1 MTDPSARRRL
11 CFDGNMDGFGGVY
24 NAAGPSKQA
33 VDLHKC
39 RNKPA
44 IFPGR
49 QSPGFASGDGGAYL
63 GVAKR
68 LVWDLM
74 SAVERL
80 EDRRDETPPRPD
92 LAASETSSVEAA
104 SSIEAA
110 LTPSAAKSSARLRP
124 LLALAPYVARYRGRA
139 CLALISLTIAA
150 ITTLLVPVAARRM
163 IDFGFTPE
171 GIARINSYFSVMIA
185 VVAVLAG
192 ASASR
197 YYLVM
202 TIGERIVA
210 DLRRD
215 VFAHLISLS
224 PAFFDSARS
233 GELISRLTA
242 DTTQIKS
249 AVGAS
254 VSIALRNFLL
264 FVGATAMMVITSPR
278 LSGFVLLAI
287 PVIVLPLVA
296 FGRWVRRLSRNAQDT
311 LADATS
317 YASEL
322 IGAIRT
328 VQAYTGE
335 RLANAR
341 FGGDVEQAYEAA
353 RSSTSARSALTAIII
368 FIVFTSV
375 VLILWIGSHDVLTGS
390 ISPGRLGQFVLYAA
404 FAAAALGQ
412 LSEVW
417 GEVSAA
423 SGASERLFEILRVT
437 SQITAPAAPRAM
449 PVPARGDVS
458 FEGVS
463 FAYPMR
469 PDALAVDGVSL
480 SVRAGEKVAIVGP
493 SGAGKSTLFHL
504 LLRFYDP
511 ASGTI
516 SFDGVPIRTADPHEV
531 RARIALVP
539 QESVAFAATARENIR
554 FGRPEAT
561 DAEVERAAELAHAT
575 EFISRLPGGF
585 ETQLGER
592 GVTLSGGQRQRIAIA
607 RAILRDA
614 PLLLLDEA
622 TSSLDAESE
631 TLVQTALEELMRHR
645 TTLVIAH
652 RLATV
657 LSCDRIMVLDQGRI
671 VEQGTHASLVAAG
684 GLYARLARLQFEG
697 V

>member
-1 MTDPSARRRL
+1 MSAAEQLEDPIGGAPRRDAL
-11 CFDGNMDGFGGVY
+11 LEEEAFIE
-24 NAAGPSKQA
+24 AQ
-33 VDLHKC
+33 LT
-39 RNKPA
+39 
-44 IFPGR
+44 
-49 QSPGFASGDGGAYL
+49 QSPAKTGA
-63 GVAKR
+63 K
-68 LVWDLM
+68 
-74 SAVERL
+74 
-80 EDRRDETPPRPD
+80 
-92 LAASETSSVEAA
+92 
-104 SSIEAA
+104 
-110 LTPSAAKSSARLRP
+110 LRP

-139 CLALISLTIAA
+139 LLAFVSLTVAA
-150 ITTLLVPVAARRM
+150 ITTLVVPVAVRRM
-163 IDFGFTPE
+163 IDFGFSPE
-171 GIARINSYFSVMIA
+171 GIALINSYFSVMIA

-197 YYLVM
+197 FYLVM

-233 GELISRLTA
+233 GELVSRLTA

-254 VSIALRNFLL
+254 VSIALRNLML
-264 FVGATAMMVITSPR
+264 FIGATAMMVITSPK

-287 PVIVLPLVA
+287 PVIVIPLVA

-311 LADATS
+311 LADAS
-317 YASEL
+317 AYASEL
-322 IGAIRT
+322 VGAIRT
-328 VQAYTGE
+328 VQAFTGE
-335 RLANAR
+335 RLANTR
-341 FGGDVEQAYEAA
+341 FGREVEQAYEAA
-353 RSSTSARSALTAIII
+353 RSSTRARAVLTLIII
-368 FIVFTSV
+368 FIVFSSV
-375 VLILWIGSHDVLTGS
+375 VVILWVGSHDVLTGA

-404 FAAAALGQ
+404 FAATGLGQ

-423 SGASERLFEILRVT
+423 SGAAERLFEILRVK
-437 SQITAPAAPRAM
+437 SQITAPAQPIAL
-449 PVPARGDVS
+449 PVPARGDVG
-458 FEGVS
+458 FDNVS
-463 FAYPMR
+463 FAYPAR
-469 PDALAVDGVSL
+469 PDVLAVDGVSL

-516 SFDGVPIRTADPHEV
+516 ALDGVSIKAADPREV

-539 QESVAFAATARENIR
+539 QDSVVFAASARENIR
-554 FGRPEAT
+554 FGRPDAS
-561 DAEVERAAELAHAT
+561 DAEVERAADLAHAS
-575 EFISRLPGGF
+575 EFLRRLPGGF

-622 TSSLDAESE
+622 TSALDAESE

-657 LSCDRIMVLDQGRI
+657 LSCDRILVMEQGRI
-671 VEQGTHASLVAAG
+671 VEQGTHASLVAAN

-697 V
+697 I

>member
-1 MTDPSARRRL
+1 
-11 CFDGNMDGFGGVY
+11 
-24 NAAGPSKQA
+24 
-33 VDLHKC
+33 
-39 RNKPA
+39 
-44 IFPGR
+44 
-49 QSPGFASGDGGAYL
+49 
-63 GVAKR
+63 
-68 LVWDLM
+68 M

-80 EDRRDETPPRPD
+80 DDEQDLKLKRPEMVD
-92 LAASETSSVEAA
+92 VPAGDGQVSLSPVKER
-104 SSIEAA
+104 
-110 LTPSAAKSSARLRP
+110 ARLRP
-124 LLALAPYVARYRGRA
+124 LLALAPYIGRYRGRA
-139 CLALISLTIAA
+139 FLALIALTVAA
-150 ITTLLVPVAARRM
+150 VTTLLVPVAVRRM
-163 IDFGFTPE
+163 IDFGFTPR
-171 GIARINSYFSVMIA
+171 GIALINSYFSVMIA
-185 VVAVLAG
+185 VVAVLAL
-192 ASASR
+192 ASAGR

-210 DLRRD
+210 DLRRE
-215 VFAHLISLS
+215 VFSHLVSLS

-249 AVGAS
+249 AAGAS
-254 VSIALRNFLL
+254 VSIALRNLLL
-264 FVGATAMMVITSPR
+264 FIGAVTMMVITSPR

-287 PVIVLPLVA
+287 PLIVLPLVA

-311 LADATS
+311 LADAS
-317 YASEL
+317 AYASEL
-322 IGAIRT
+322 VTAIRT

-341 FGGDVEQAYEAA
+341 FSNEVEQAYEAA
-353 RSSTSARSALTAIII
+353 RISTKARGVLTAIII

-375 VLILWIGSHDVLTGS
+375 VLILWVGSHDVLTGA
-390 ISPGRLGQFVLYAA
+390 ITPGRLGQFVLYTA

-423 SGASERLFEILRVT
+423 SGAAERLFEILDV
-437 SQITAPAAPRAM
+437 QPEITAPALPQSL
-449 PVPARGDVS
+449 PQPARGDVS
-458 FEGVS
+458 FDNVR
-463 FAYPMR
+463 FNYPMR
-469 PDALAVDGVSL
+469 PELPAIDGVSF
-480 SVRAGEKVAIVGP
+480 SVKAGEKVAIVGP

-504 LLRFYDP
+504 LLRFYDT

-516 SFDGVPIRTADPHEV
+516 ALDGVPVKSADP
-531 RARIALVP
+531 RKLRSRMALVP
-539 QESVAFAATARENIR
+539 QDSVVFAASARENIR

-561 DAEVERAAELAHAT
+561 DAEVERAADLAHAT
-575 EFISRLPGGF
+575 EFLRRLPGGF
-585 ETQLGER
+585 EAQLGER

-657 LSCDRIMVLDQGRI
+657 LSCDRILVMEHGRI
-671 VEQGTHASLVAAG
+671 VEQGTHASLVAAN

-697 V
+697 A

>member
-1 MTDPSARRRL
+1 
-11 CFDGNMDGFGGVY
+11 
-24 NAAGPSKQA
+24 
-33 VDLHKC
+33 
-39 RNKPA
+39 
-44 IFPGR
+44 
-49 QSPGFASGDGGAYL
+49 
-63 GVAKR
+63 
-68 LVWDLM
+68 M

-80 EDRRDETPPRPD
+80 EDSRGEKPLPPPAHP
-92 LAASETSSVEAA
+92 AAEPAP
-104 SSIEAA
+104 IEAL
-110 LTPSAAKSSARLRP
+110 LTQSPATGRARLRP

-139 CLALISLTIAA
+139 FLAFIALTIAA
-150 ITTLLVPVAARRM
+150 LTTLIVPVAVRRM
-163 IDFGFTPE
+163 IDFGFSPE
-171 GIARINSYFSVMIA
+171 GIALINSYFSVMIA

-192 ASASR
+192 ASAAR
-197 YYLVM
+197 FYLVM

-254 VSIALRNFLL
+254 VSIALRNLML
-264 FVGATAMMVITSPR
+264 FIGATAMMVITSPR

-287 PVIVLPLVA
+287 PLIVIPLVA

-311 LADATS
+311 LAEATA

-322 IGAIRT
+322 VGAIRT
-328 VQAYTGE
+328 VQAYTAE
-335 RLANAR
+335 KLANAR
-341 FGGDVEQAYEAA
+341 FGGEVEQAYEAA
-353 RSSTSARSALTAIII
+353 RSSTKARAVLTAIII
-368 FIVFTSV
+368 FIVFSSV
-375 VLILWIGSHDVLTGS
+375 VMILWVGSHDVAIGAMTQ
-390 ISPGRLGQFVLYAA
+390 GRLGQFILYAA
-404 FAAAALGQ
+404 FAAAGLGQ

-423 SGASERLFEILRVT
+423 SGAAERLFEILHVK
-437 SQITAPAAPRAM
+437 SSITAPAVPHAL
-449 PVPARGDVS
+449 PVPARGDVALDNINFS
-458 FEGVS
+458 
-463 FAYPMR
+463 YPTR

-511 ASGTI
+511 LSGTI
-516 SFDGVPIRTADPHEV
+516 SFDGVPIKDADPREV

-539 QESVAFAATARENIR
+539 QDSVVFAATARENIR
-554 FGRPEAT
+554 FGRP
-561 DAEVERAAELAHAT
+561 DASDTEVERAADLAHAT
-575 EFISRLPGGF
+575 EFIRRLPGGF
-585 ETQLGER
+585 EAQLGER

-657 LSCDRIMVLDQGRI
+657 LSCDRIMVMDQGRI
-671 VEQGTHASLVAAG
+671 VEHGSHASLVAAN

>member
-1 MTDPSARRRL
+1 MSPGNGTAGQPSANETAPSI
-11 CFDGNMDGFGGVY
+11 D
-24 NAAGPSKQA
+24 AAVNLAPA
-33 VDLHKC
+33 A
-39 RNKPA
+39 RNK
-44 IFPGR
+44 
-49 QSPGFASGDGGAYL
+49 
-63 GVAKR
+63 
-68 LVWDLM
+68 
-74 SAVERL
+74 
-80 EDRRDETPPRPD
+80 
-92 LAASETSSVEAA
+92 
-104 SSIEAA
+104 
-110 LTPSAAKSSARLRP
+110 RLRP
-124 LLALAPYVARYRGRA
+124 LLALAPYVTRYRGRVT
-139 CLALISLTIAA
+139 LAFISLTVAA
-150 ITTLLVPVAARRM
+150 ITTLVVPVAVRRM

-185 VVAVLAG
+185 VVAVLAF

-197 YYLVM
+197 FYLVM

-215 VFAHLISLS
+215 VFAHLMSLS
-224 PAFFDSARS
+224 PAFFDSSRS

-254 VSIALRNFLL
+254 VSIALRNFML

-278 LSGFVLLAI
+278 LSGLVLLAI
-287 PVIVLPLVA
+287 PLIVLPLMA

-311 LADATS
+311 LADATA

-322 IGAIRT
+322 VGAIRT

-341 FGGDVEQAYEAA
+341 FGGEVEQAYEAA
-353 RSSTSARSALTAIII
+353 RSSTRARAVLTAIVI

-375 VLILWIGSHDVLTGS
+375 VVILWIGSNDVEAGL

-404 FAAAALGQ
+404 FAAAGLGQ

-423 SGASERLFEILRVT
+423 SGAAERLFEILRVK
-437 SQITAPAAPRAM
+437 SAISAPASPRAL
-449 PVPARGDVS
+449 PEPARGDVG
-458 FEGVS
+458 FENVS
-463 FAYPMR
+463 FAYPTR
-469 PDALAVDGVSL
+469 PDALAVDGVSF

-511 ASGTI
+511 ASGAI
-516 SFDGVPIRTADPHEV
+516 SVDNVPIRSADPDGL
-531 RARIALVP
+531 RRRIALVP
-539 QESVAFAATARENIR
+539 QDSVVFGASARDNIR
-554 FGRPEAT
+554 FGRPGASDT
-561 DAEVERAAELAHAT
+561 EVERAADLAHAS
-575 EFISRLPGGF
+575 EFIRRLPGGF
-585 ETQLGER
+585 DAPLGER
-592 GVTLSGGQRQRIAIA
+592 GVTLSGGQRQRLAIA

-622 TSSLDAESE
+622 TSALDAESE
-631 TLVQTALEELMRHR
+631 TLVQTALEELMSHR

-657 LSCDRIMVLDQGRI
+657 LSCDRILVMDRGKI
-671 VEQGTHASLVAAG
+671 VEQGTHAELVAAN

>member
-1 MTDPSARRRL
+1 
-11 CFDGNMDGFGGVY
+11 
-24 NAAGPSKQA
+24 
-33 VDLHKC
+33 
-39 RNKPA
+39 
-44 IFPGR
+44 
-49 QSPGFASGDGGAYL
+49 
-63 GVAKR
+63 
-68 LVWDLM
+68 M

-80 EDRRDETPPRPD
+80 EDRTGDTPPRRDSDP
-92 LAASETSSVEAA
+92 AEASSVEAQ
-104 SSIEAA
+104 
-110 LTPSAAKSSARLRP
+110 LTQSPAGRTARLRP

-139 CLALISLTIAA
+139 LLAFVALTVAA
-150 ITTLLVPVAARRM
+150 LTTLLVPVAVRRM
-163 IDFGFTPE
+163 IDFGFTPR
-171 GIARINSYFSVMIA
+171 GIELINSYFSVMIA
-185 VVAVLAG
+185 VVAVLAL

-197 YYLVM
+197 FYLVM

-215 VFAHLISLS
+215 VFSHLMSLS

-254 VSIALRNFLL
+254 VSIALRNFML
-264 FVGATAMMVITSPR
+264 FIGATAMMVITSPR

-311 LADATS
+311 LADATA

-322 IGAIRT
+322 VGAIRT
-328 VQAYTGE
+328 VQAYTSE
-335 RLANAR
+335 PMANAR
-341 FGGDVEQAYEAA
+341 FGGEVEQAYEAA
-353 RSSTSARSALTAIII
+353 RSSTRARSVLTAIII

-375 VLILWIGSHDVLTGS
+375 VAILWVGSNDVLTGS

-404 FAAAALGQ
+404 FAAAGLGQ

-423 SGASERLFEILRVT
+423 SGASERLFEILRVK
-437 SQITAPAAPRAM
+437 SAISAPASPRAL

-458 FEGVS
+458 FENVG
-463 FAYPMR
+463 FAYPTR
-469 PDALAVDGVSL
+469 PNARAVDGVSL

-511 ASGTI
+511 AAGTI
-516 SFDGVPIRTADPHEV
+516 SFDSVPIRAADPHEV

-539 QESVAFAATARENIR
+539 QDSVAFAASARENIR
-554 FGRPEAT
+554 FGRP
-561 DAEVERAAELAHAT
+561 DASDMEVERAADLAHAT
-575 EFISRLPGGF
+575 EFLRRLPGGF
-585 ETQLGER
+585 EAPRGER

-657 LSCDRIMVLDQGRI
+657 LSCDRIMVMDQGRV
-671 VEQGTHASLVAAG
+671 VEQGPHASLVAAN

>member
-1 MTDPSARRRL
+1 MIQDMSAAEQLEDARANGAKLPENPLAEPSPIEAQL
-11 CFDGNMDGFGGVY
+11 TQTP
-24 NAAGPSKQA
+24 AAG
-33 VDLHKC
+33 
-39 RNKPA
+39 R
-44 IFPGR
+44 
-49 QSPGFASGDGGAYL
+49 
-63 GVAKR
+63 AK
-68 LVWDLM
+68 
-74 SAVERL
+74 
-80 EDRRDETPPRPD
+80 
-92 LAASETSSVEAA
+92 
-104 SSIEAA
+104 
-110 LTPSAAKSSARLRP
+110 LRP

-139 CLALISLTIAA
+139 FLALIALTVAA
-150 ITTLLVPVAARRM
+150 LTTLIVPVAVRRM
-163 IDFGFTPE
+163 IDFGFSPE
-171 GIARINSYFSVMIA
+171 GIAMINSYFSVMIA
-185 VVAVLAG
+185 VVAVLAT

-197 YYLVM
+197 FYLVM
-202 TIGERIVA
+202 TIGERVVA
-210 DLRRD
+210 DVRRD

-224 PAFFDSARS
+224 PSFFDSARS

-242 DTTQIKS
+242 DTTQIKA
-249 AVGAS
+249 AVGSS
-254 VSIALRNFLL
+254 VSIALRNLML

-287 PVIVLPLVA
+287 PLIVIPLVA
-296 FGRWVRRLSRNAQDT
+296 FGRWVRRLSRGAQDT
-311 LADATS
+311 LAEATA

-322 IGAIRT
+322 VGAIRT
-328 VQAYTGE
+328 LQAYTAE
-335 RLANAR
+335 KLANAR
-341 FGGDVEQAYEAA
+341 FGGEVEQAYEAA
-353 RSSTSARSALTAIII
+353 RSSTKARSVLTAIII
-368 FIVFTSV
+368 FIVFSSV
-375 VLILWIGSHDVLTGS
+375 VVILWVGSHDVATGS
-390 ISPGRLGQFVLYAA
+390 MTQGRLGQFILYAA
-404 FAAAALGQ
+404 FAAAGLGQ

-423 SGASERLFEILRVT
+423 SGAAERLFEILHVK
-437 SQITAPAAPRAM
+437 SSITAPATPRAL
-449 PVPARGDVS
+449 PLPARGDV
-458 FEGVS
+458 VLDNIS
-463 FAYPMR
+463 FAYPTR

-511 ASGTI
+511 LSGAI
-516 SFDGVPIRTADPHEV
+516 SFDGVPIRDADPREV

-539 QESVAFAATARENIR
+539 QDSVAFAATARENIR
-554 FGRPEAT
+554 FGRP
-561 DAEVERAAELAHAT
+561 DASDTEVERAADLAHAT
-575 EFISRLPGGF
+575 EFIRRMPGGF
-585 ETQLGER
+585 EAQLGER

-657 LSCDRIMVLDQGRI
+657 LSCDRIMVMDQGRI
-671 VEQGTHASLVAAG
+671 VEQGTHASLVAAN